1 MFPHFLYVHFT
12 SFVHFFKSIPGSVEF
27 LPKSDYTLFC
37 NYVRLHICRL
47 WKGLIIDMKQIDFE
61 NGTITGNIINA
72 AVPMLVAQVLS
83 LLYNIVDRIYIA
95 RIPGIGSTAL
105 GAVGLC
111 FPVIIIITAFSNLFG
126 GGGAPLFA
134 IQRGMGHDRKAGRI
148 MNTSYT
154 MLCGCAVL
162 LMGLGLLFA
171 RPLLVFFGASEAA
184 LVYACPYMMIYLL
197 GTFPSMAATGLNPF
211 INAQGYA
218 TTGMLSVTIGAVAN
232 LILDPIFIFAFDL
245 GIKGAAIAT
254 VISQCLSAGFVL
266 YFLMTKAEIRIR
278 LLHRKELPTSLQYAK
293 NIVSLGTSGFVM
305 QLTNSLVSI
314 CCNNVLSHTGGD
326 LYVSVMTIISSVR
339 QMVETP
345 ILAITEGSSPI
356 ISYNYG
362 ARRPDRVIRAAVTM
376 GIMALVYSVLMWG
389 LILTEP
395 RFLIHIFSSD
405 QELWKDAVPAMKL
418 YFAAFI
424 FMLLQYT
431 GQTIFKSLNKKK
443 QAIFFSLLRKVIIVV
458 PLTYLLPYT
467 FHLGTNGVFL
477 TEPVSNVIGGTL
489 CFVVMLATVLPELR
503 QMKEQG

>member
-1 MFPHFLYVHFT
+1 
-12 SFVHFFKSIPGSVEF
+12 
-27 LPKSDYTLFC
+27 
-37 NYVRLHICRL
+37 
-47 WKGLIIDMKQIDFE
+47 MKQIDFE
-61 NGTITGNIINA
+61 NGTITGNIIGA
-72 AVPMLVAQVLS
+72 ALPMLAAQLLS

-105 GAVGLC
+105 GAIGLC

-126 GGGAPLFA
+126 GGGAPLFS

-148 MNTSYT
+148 MNTSFT
-154 MLCGCAVL
+154 LLCICALL
-162 LMGLGLLFA
+162 LMLIGLLFT
-171 RPLLVFFGASEAA
+171 RPILILFGASKAA
-184 LVYACPYMMIYLL
+184 LKYAVPYMMIYLL

-218 TTGMLSVTIGAVAN
+218 TTGMLSVALGAVAN
-232 LILDPIFIFAFDL
+232 LILDPIFIFVLGL

-254 VISQCLSAGFVL
+254 VISQCFSAFFVL
-266 YFLMTKAEIRIR
+266 YFLTKKAQIRVH
-278 LLHRKELPTSLQYAK
+278 LLRPAQFPGSLQDAC
-293 NIVSLGTSGFVM
+293 NIISLGTAGFIM

-314 CCNNVLSHTGGD
+314 CCNNVLAQTGGD
-326 LYVSVMTIISSVR
+326 LYISVMTIISSIR

-362 ARRPDRVIRAAVTM
+362 ARRPDRVFRAAATM
-376 GIMALVYSVLMWG
+376 GFLALVYSILMWG

-405 QELWKDAVPAMKL
+405 RELWKDAVPALKL

-458 PLTYLLPYT
+458 PLTYLLPYS

-477 TEPVSNVIGGTL
+477 AEPVSNVIGGTL

-503 QMKEQG
+503 QMKEQK